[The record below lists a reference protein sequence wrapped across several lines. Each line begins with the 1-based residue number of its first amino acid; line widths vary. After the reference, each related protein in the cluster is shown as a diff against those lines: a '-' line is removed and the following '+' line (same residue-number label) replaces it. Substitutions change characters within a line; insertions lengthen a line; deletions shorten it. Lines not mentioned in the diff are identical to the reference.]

1 MICWKIDDIN
11 NKFLLLLNYTKHID
25 SMLLL
30 VSSVIDHRSCKNMVR
45 TSVTCT
51 SHSIKKKK
59 LMSCCAVLKAA
70 KYEKQLSWCYVSCS
84 SPCAINSLSV
94 ANINRKT
101 VNFEQQILAL
111 LLVHLTHNLSCI
123 KYAHISQQVQGL
135 CISSS
140 SIQAHRMEKQ
150 QELPLA
156 TMYNVHPQFALQFA
170 TTMTKKKKEKKKRNS
185 SQFITRIASHPRN
198 NFESTNPLKRIFLFH
213 LKSKITLWSL
223 CATSSV
229 QL

>member
-70 KYEKQLSWCYVSCS
+70 KYEKQLSWCYVSRS

-140 SIQAHRMEKQ
+140 SIQAHRMEKTTG
-150 QELPLA
+150 A
-156 TMYNVHPQFALQFA
+156 AIGYNVRVANNSLRYNLRLPWR
-170 TTMTKKKKEKKKRNS
+170 KKKKKKKKKFVPIYNADC
-185 SQFITRIASHPRN
+185 FAS
-198 NFESTNPLKRIFLFH
+198 
-213 LKSKITLWSL
+213 
-223 CATSSV
+223 A
-229 QL
+229 

>member
-70 KYEKQLSWCYVSCS
+70 KYEKQLSWCYVSRS

-123 KYAHISQQVQGL
+123 KYVHISQQVQGL

-156 TMYNVHPQFALQFA
+156 TMYNVQCTSTVCVTICDYHD
-170 TTMTKKKKEKKKRNS
+170 EKKKRKKKKKFVPIYNADC
-185 SQFITRIASHPRN
+185 FAS
-198 NFESTNPLKRIFLFH
+198 
-213 LKSKITLWSL
+213 
-223 CATSSV
+223 A
-229 QL
+229 